1 MRALYPATASVFL
14 TLTLAQNCDVR
25 GSGAAANNSRYDNSS
40 PRRCN
45 LPLTC
50 CPLRF
55 PPGMFLEARDAV
67 MGANDT
73 VLERE
78 LLFMQPAAAMP
89 HCGSS
94 CDSRTSAPTAARD
107 DVTGLYDVTL
117 ELSVDSGA
125 HFRCD
130 PPIPSR
136 SLVFIIPVSLQ
147 FGPAGDQ
154 SVRLLGPELSA
165 RHGQRRLQGQPA
177 IIGRMH

>member
-1 MRALYPATASVFL
+1 MTACVNACSLSATASVFL

-45 LPLTC
+45 LPLTS

-78 LLFMQPAAAMP
+78 LLLMQPAAAAFP
-89 HCGSS
+89 LHCQ
-94 CDSRTSAPTAARD
+94 
-107 DVTGLYDVTL
+107 
-117 ELSVDSGA
+117 
-125 HFRCD
+125 
-130 PPIPSR
+130 
-136 SLVFIIPVSLQ
+136 VSLTNLCANSRERRRD
-147 FGPAGDQ
+147 G
-154 SVRLLGPELSA
+154 SV
-165 RHGQRRLQGQPA
+165 
-177 IIGRMH
+177 